1 MALLFELADYSLH
14 ELDEVPEEAACISR
28 ARAWGIPGEKDFPKE
43 PIMSTTVQK
52 HLESRGIKPTL
63 YDPRL
68 QNQEN
73 TEGIRNVE
81 KQLLDENPMIGFAHV
96 IPPDNTIQLVD
107 TKFGFQAVGSPLSY

>member
-1 MALLFELADYSLH
+1 
-14 ELDEVPEEAACISR
+14 
-28 ARAWGIPGEKDFPKE
+28 
-43 PIMSTTVQK
+43 MSTTVQK

-73 TEGIRNVE
+73 TEGIQNVQ
-81 KQLLDENPMIGFAHV
+81 KQLLDINPMIGFAHV

-107 TKFGFQAVGSPLSY
+107 TKFGFQAVGSRLSYQLSPVEFNFEVVVNLSSVESLLLLNSFSSVELTDLPLSLLNWT